1 METSTVAKKLPSIT
15 IEDVRSA
22 LADTHPGEVSAA
34 SLRDRLGRGS
44 FETIQRHLKTLREER
59 ISESK
64 PAAVAVPP
72 PEEGL
77 VRALWSAAWLAAR
90 QESLTRIDT
99 LAMERDGAFAYVKT
113 LEADSLSL
121 ATARDEAEQAA
132 EVQRV
137 EHAAELER
145 LTEGAGAVRAQLL
158 ALQSELQ
165 EANALIQSLK
175 SESEH
180 SHEIAQR
187 DAALKDRAH
196 QMDREHLLNQLA
208 ELKSAIHSMQTPK
221 AVPATAVVDNSG
233 SEVSEK

>member
-1 METSTVAKKLPSIT
+1 M
-15 IEDVRSA
+15 
-22 LADTHPGEVSAA
+22 
-34 SLRDRLGRGS
+34 
-44 FETIQRHLKTLREER
+44 
-59 ISESK
+59 
-64 PAAVAVPP
+64 
-72 PEEGL
+72 
-77 VRALWSAAWLAAR
+77 
-90 QESLTRIDT
+90 
-99 LAMERDGAFAYVKT
+99 
-113 LEADSLSL
+113 
-121 ATARDEAEQAA
+121 
-132 EVQRV
+132 
-137 EHAAELER
+137 
-145 LTEGAGAVRAQLL
+145 RAQLL